1 MLGVL
6 ARVGTW
12 DEGRESSSD
21 FRESN
26 SDFRNPHQIFL
37 IFFNILAINYISER

>member
-1 MLGVL
+1 MCWLEL

-12 DEGRESSSD
+12 DEGRESNSD

-26 SDFRNPHQIFL
+26 SDQKSTSDFFDFL
-37 IFFNILAINYISER
+37 DILAINYISER